1 MSPKAFAA
9 ALRNFAAAVA
19 LSPDPA
25 KSVAELAELMAVR
38 ADRDQVLLDAL
49 AKAMG
54 KLCWAAPPAFQDS
67 FVTPALAFIK
77 GDSDT
82 MPDLGVDLMFGE
94 ERHAGPLDH
103 DELAF
108 PPLSPLVQVREG
120 FDVSEA
126 ALSVMACEAAG
137 LAPEVWAAM
146 PGEEQAVH
154 RTLALSKL
162 RQEQSTDT
170 AAA

>member
-9 ALRNFAAAVA
+9 ALSDFAAAIA
-19 LSPDPA
+19 LSPDPD
-25 KSVAELAELMAVR
+25 KSVADLAELMAVR

-82 MPDLGVDLMFGE
+82 MPDLDVDLMFGE
-94 ERHAGPLDH
+94 ERHAGPLDT
-103 DELAF
+103 DEEAF
-108 PPLSPLVQVREG
+108 PPLGDHIGTNDGEELAFLASNLSRE
-120 FDVSEA
+120 DWA
-126 ALSVMACEAAG
+126 ALPDCDRAHHI
-137 LAPEVWAAM
+137 
-146 PGEEQAVH
+146 AVH
-154 RTLALSKL
+154 QQLAAKAVG
-162 RQEQSTDT
+162 EPINFD
-170 AAA
+170 A